1 MAVSIQERRQ
11 SLYFVKAYFMRS
23 LYLNIVAS
31 LLYVSPLLTAAQFI
45 YSEKKSVQ
53 THSGEIDKYESIHLT
68 QALPFSFIK
77 VIDSRF
83 DSTVIGFFSGRY
95 LALKEKN
102 QSLGLQHILTSK
114 YGLLFTAGKDTLV
127 IQLEKLSIQD
137 QLVWDTNFVFTSG
150 RLRAREY
157 TGGNDQYRFIGLA
170 DTSMFENYVYQN
182 YRIHKNGSHYNFE
195 FWDYYLL
202 RLLEYTIL
210 SAVKNAEV
218 TLNAEASTFSI
229 AQITDRGVQ
238 TRSLPVL
245 KDGSIKPGLYRSFV
259 EFMTNNPS
267 TSFTS
272 SDSLKL
278 VLESMNYRTGKK
290 TKNEMPDTSYWGY
303 CDGQN
308 FFIRHQYDFYRL
320 EKRDD
325 GFYISATLDAVRR
338 NNNREAWN
346 LLIGFASLS
355 TSMAVDKRPD
365 FKGFSSLQPREVP
378 MIILQL
384 GTGYIAGLQLD
395 WDDGSIT
402 Y

>member
-1 MAVSIQERRQ
+1 
-11 SLYFVKAYFMRS
+11 MRS
-23 LYLNIVAS
+23 FYLNIVACF
-31 LLYVSPLLTAAQFI
+31 LYVSPLLTAAQFI
-45 YSEKKSVQ
+45 YSEKRSVL
-53 THSGEIDKYESIHLT
+53 TYSLEIDKYESIQLT

-77 VIDSRF
+77 IIDSRF
-83 DSTVIGFFSGRY
+83 DSTLIGFFSNGY

-102 QSLGLQHILTSK
+102 QSLGLQNILTSK
-114 YGLLFTAGKDTLV
+114 YGHLFTAGKDTLV
-127 IQLEKLSIQD
+127 VQLEKLGIQD
-137 QLVWDTNFVFTSG
+137 QLVSDTNFVFTAG

-157 TGGNDQYRFIGLA
+157 TGRNDRYRFIGLA
-170 DTSMFENYVYQN
+170 DTSMFENYVYHS
-182 YRIHKNGSHYNFE
+182 YRIHQNGSHYNLE

-210 SAVKNAEV
+210 SAVKNAGV
-218 TLNAEASTFSI
+218 IQNAEASTFSV
-229 AQITDRGVQ
+229 AQIKDRGVQ
-238 TRSLPVL
+238 NRSLPVL

-267 TSFTS
+267 ISVTSN
-272 SDSLKL
+272 DSLK
-278 VLESMNYRTGKK
+278 VILESMNYRTGKK
-290 TKNEMPDTSYWGY
+290 IENKIPDTSYWGY
-303 CDGQN
+303 YDGQK
-308 FFIRHQYDFYRL
+308 FFIRHHYDFFSL

-338 NNNREAWN
+338 NNNKKIWN

-365 FKGFSSLQPREVP
+365 FKGFSSLQPRDVP

-384 GTGYIAGLQLD
+384 GTGYVAGLQLD
-395 WDDGSIT
+395 WDDGKIT